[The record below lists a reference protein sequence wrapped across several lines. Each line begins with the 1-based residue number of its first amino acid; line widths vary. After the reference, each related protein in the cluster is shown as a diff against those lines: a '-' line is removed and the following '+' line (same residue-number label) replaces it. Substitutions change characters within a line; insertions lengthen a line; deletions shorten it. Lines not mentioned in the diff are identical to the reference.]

1 MEGNGDS
8 TRDGVCAFLCVCV
21 CVRLSVSLRKWKSGF
36 SFLVGQEQVTG
47 EKLMCRTIMRAT
59 EHINVDQLAPTP
71 KRPRSS

>member
-21 CVRLSVSLRKWKSGF
+21 CAPECVFAKVEVRVLIPSRPGASHWR
-36 SFLVGQEQVTG
+36 E
-47 EKLMCRTIMRAT
+47 A
-59 EHINVDQLAPTP
+59 NVQNNNACDGTTP